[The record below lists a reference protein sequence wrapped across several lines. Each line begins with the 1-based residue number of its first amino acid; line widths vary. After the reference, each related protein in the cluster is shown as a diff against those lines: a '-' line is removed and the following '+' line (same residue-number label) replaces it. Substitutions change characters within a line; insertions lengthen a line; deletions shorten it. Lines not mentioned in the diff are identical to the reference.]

1 MMDMIGGGIFERKNQ
16 VYFTLTLFVFMIV
29 ATGLVSAHF
38 YWTGQFACDPAL
50 RTKERDQ
57 MMNSIDI
64 SAFVFLILTAIVLF
78 MQTYLE

>member
-16 VYFTLTLFVFMIV
+16 VYFTLTLFIFMIV

-38 YWTGQFACDPAL
+38 YWTGVSSCDGL
-50 RTKERDQ
+50 QKERAE
-57 MMNSIDI
+57 MMNGIDI

>member
-1 MMDMIGGGIFERKNQ
+1 
-16 VYFTLTLFVFMIV
+16 MIV

-38 YWTGQFACDPAL
+38 YWTGVSSCDGL
-50 RTKERDQ
+50 QKERAE
-57 MMNSIDI
+57 MMNGIDI